1 MGLDNFFAK
10 NPKDIDECYG
20 EGHSEYP
27 GKEYPNEL
35 YFRGN
40 IYYSDIQRLTGY
52 TIFVEWLTPAEL
64 FAIGMLM
71 VEQILLHP
79 KEFKR
84 NVDAKYDRAALK
96 RISYDMLYY
105 SNKGYGLVGRF

>member
-27 GKEYPNEL
+27 DEL

-40 IYYSDIQRLTGY
+40 IYYSDIQRLTGC
-52 TIFVEWLTPAEL
+52 TIFTGWISAPDL
-64 FAIGMLM
+64 FTIGMLM

-84 NVDAKYDRAALK
+84 NVEAKYDRAALK